1 MYLSTHI
8 PIIYFCIH
16 TATYSI
22 CQLIMSRPQGLKMC
36 CDSRDIDGNT
46 LLHHSASCGNGAVVR
61 LILQCQKNIR
71 ETIGIELFK
80 NLEGKT
86 PAHLAAESNHDRYA
100 KMLSLLVLDP
110 LSFCIVLYVS
120 CDE

>member
-1 MYLSTHI
+1 
-8 PIIYFCIH
+8 
-16 TATYSI
+16 
-22 CQLIMSRPQGLKMC
+22 MC